1 LLSPTGWKRVS
12 FGALYGWAGYV
23 GFSRIH
29 DKKHYLSD
37 VIVGAASGT
46 LISYLVYPRQTK
58 SEKLQMGIQPLRGGL
73 ALGLGMKF

>member
-1 LLSPTGWKRVS
+1 
-12 FGALYGWAGYV
+12 V

-46 LISYLVYPRQTK
+46 IVSYLVYPRQ
-58 SEKLQMGIQPLRGGL
+58 SQSDKLQMGLQPLRGGL
-73 ALGLGMKF
+73 AMGVGMKL